1 MREAHKSPR
10 PNPLAKGLSF
20 RRRRRRECVPSCCST
35 ELSAIDGLILA
46 ALWIRSLSNSQPEPT
61 PRTAKLS
68 AVRLFLLKEAKLY
81 VLCIFGCEW

>member
-1 MREAHKSPR
+1 MRDKAHKSPR

-61 PRTAKLS
+61 PRTGGL
-68 AVRLFLLKEAKLY
+68 V
-81 VLCIFGCEW
+81 VLNLEV